1 MNADNIAQFAY
12 LALMGAAITGWFIV
26 QNRHQLGKTLQ
37 YGAIW
42 GFIFIGV
49 IAGIGL
55 WSDIQS
61 TIAPRQSYV
70 DGKGIV
76 EIPRAGDGHYY
87 ITLMID
93 TTPVKFVIDTGA
105 SDVVLTK
112 ADAARI
118 GIDINSLF
126 FNGIANTANGE
137 VRTARI
143 TLHNVRLGEIYD
155 KKIRASV
162 NDGEMDGSLLG
173 MTYLQRFSKIEIGG
187 GKLILRR

>member
-12 LALMGAAITGWFIV
+12 LALMGTAIAGWFIV
-26 QNRHQLGKTLQ
+26 QNRQQLGKNLQ
-37 YGAIW
+37 HAAIW

-55 WSDIQS
+55 WSDIQR
-61 TIAPRQSYV
+61 TITPSQSYV

-76 EIPRAGDGHYY
+76 EIPRAQDGHYY
-87 ITLMID
+87 LTLDID
-93 TTPVKFVIDTGA
+93 NTPVRFVVDTGA

-118 GIDINSLF
+118 GINTKTLF

-137 VRTARI
+137 VRTARV

-155 KKIRASV
+155 EKIRASV
-162 NDGEMDGSLLG
+162 NDGEMEGSLLG